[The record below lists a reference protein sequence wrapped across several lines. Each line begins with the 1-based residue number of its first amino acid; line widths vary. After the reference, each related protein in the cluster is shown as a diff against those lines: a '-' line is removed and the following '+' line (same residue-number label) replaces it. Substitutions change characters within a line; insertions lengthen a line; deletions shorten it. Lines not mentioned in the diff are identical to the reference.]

1 LPAGDGPKLLGV
13 QDRNARSRTGRIRL
27 KKGVIVTKFTRS
39 IVAIASVLGVGAVL
53 ASGAAA
59 VGARAGKPDK
69 GVIYFAETHNA
80 NGITYAA
87 GNGTDSLF
95 GTEAVTYAIKT
106 APTQTG
112 AVQVTA
118 RPVTTW
124 TKTGTLTGT
133 ATATLTVGANGKAT
147 LTNGKVSETMG
158 TGTLK
163 GHSFTAT
170 YTGSGDATTGTYQIA
185 YKGIFK

>member
-1 LPAGDGPKLLGV
+1 
-13 QDRNARSRTGRIRL
+13 
-27 KKGVIVTKFTRS
+27 VTKFTRS

-53 ASGAAA
+53 ASGAGA

-80 NGITYAA
+80 NGITFAA
-87 GNGTDSLF
+87 GNATDSLF

-112 AVQVTA
+112 TVQVTA
-118 RPVTTW
+118 KPVTTW
-124 TKTGTLTGT
+124 TKTGTLSGT
-133 ATATLTVGANGKAT
+133 ATATLTVDANGKAT
-147 LTNGKVSETMG
+147 FTNGKVSETKG

-163 GHSFTAT
+163 GHSLTAT
-170 YTGSGDATTGTYQIA
+170 FTGSGDTKTATYQIT
-185 YKGIFK
+185 YKGIYK

>member
-1 LPAGDGPKLLGV
+1 M
-13 QDRNARSRTGRIRL
+13 
-27 KKGVIVTKFTRS
+27 TKFTRS

-53 ASGAAA
+53 ASSAGAL
-59 VGARAGKPDK
+59 GARAGKPDK

-87 GNGTDSLF
+87 GNATDSLF

-112 AVQVTA
+112 TVQVIA
-118 RPVTTW
+118 KPVTTW
-124 TKTGTLTGT
+124 TKTGTLSGT

-147 LTNGKVSETMG
+147 LTNGKVSETKG

-163 GHSFTAT
+163 GHRLTAT
-170 YTGSGDATTGTYQIA
+170 FTGSGDTTTATYQIA
-185 YKGIFK
+185 YKGIYK